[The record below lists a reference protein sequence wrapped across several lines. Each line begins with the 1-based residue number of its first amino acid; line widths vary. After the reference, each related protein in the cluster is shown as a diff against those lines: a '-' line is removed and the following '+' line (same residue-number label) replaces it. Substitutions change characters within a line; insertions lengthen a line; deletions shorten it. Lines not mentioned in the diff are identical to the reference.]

1 MDGIFSGVPLKRPP
15 FPLLECWVGRT
26 RRIKQR
32 GREEVDPSKFVDPN
46 PCHSTMEYHNVAGRG
61 GDRGSGGGVTTV
73 FLFPKKKVFFRRR
86 RLNRSSSFFY
96 AIDKKV
102 QVARVK
108 KIK

>member
-1 MDGIFSGVPLKRPP
+1 MGRREGEPIDLGWDFSGVPLKRSP

-61 GDRGSGGGVTTV
+61 RDRGSGGGVTTV
-73 FLFPKKKVFFRRR
+73 FLFMRLIKKYRWH
-86 RLNRSSSFFY
+86 
-96 AIDKKV
+96 A
-102 QVARVK
+102 
-108 KIK
+108 